1 MKIVTDNAVYIQN
14 KDIIYLS
21 RINVPVPSSLFNQI
35 YNNDIVIIDD
45 LNGNGFVKLDKDS
58 EIQFFK
64 SLDWIV
70 DYQNVKDLNI
80 DDFKKL
86 KQKIINEKNQIANQY
101 NSMSDKER
109 KENINIVNRF
119 DLLEYKLQSLKEI
132 LNYKLG
138 QLDIK
143 MPKEVLVRKR

>member
-119 DLLEYKLQSLKEI
+119 DLLEYKLHSLKEI

-143 MPKEVLVRKR
+143 MPEEVLVRKR

>member
-119 DLLEYKLQSLKEI
+119 DLLEYKLHSLKEI

>member
-21 RINVPVPSSLFNQI
+21 RINVPVPSSLFKQI
-35 YNNDIVIIDD
+35 YNDDIVIIDD

-70 DYQNVKDLNI
+70 DYQKVKDLNI

-86 KQKIINEKNQIANQY
+86 KQKIINEKNQIKNV
-101 NSMSDKER
+101 K
-109 KENINIVNRF
+109 K
-119 DLLEYKLQSLKEI
+119 I
-132 LNYKLG
+132 L
-138 QLDIK
+138 I
-143 MPKEVLVRKR
+143 

>member
-1 MKIVTDNAVYIQN
+1 MKIITDNAVYIQN

-21 RINVPVPSSLFNQI
+21 RINVPVPSSLFKQI
-35 YNNDIVIIDD
+35 YNDDIVIIDD

-70 DYQNVKDLNI
+70 DYQKVKDLNI

>member
-35 YNNDIVIIDD
+35 YNDDIVIIDD

>member
-21 RINVPVPSSLFNQI
+21 RINVPVPSSLFKQI
-35 YNNDIVIIDD
+35 YNDDIVIIDD

-70 DYQNVKDLNI
+70 DYQKVKDLNI

-86 KQKIINEKNQIANQY
+86 KQKIINEKNQIVNQY

-119 DLLEYKLQSLKEI
+119 DLLEYKLHSLKEI
-132 LNYKLG
+132 LNYKLE

-143 MPKEVLVRKR
+143 MPEEVLVRKR

>member
-119 DLLEYKLQSLKEI
+119 DLLEYKLHSLKEI
-132 LNYKLG
+132 LNYKLE

-143 MPKEVLVRKR
+143 MPEEVLVRKR